1 MKELNKYLDKIKA
14 EPELKEKTLS
24 YIKMKSVKQNCKK
37 NRVQNILE
45 EIFIM
50 KKFAGAILS
59 ITFLGLVA
67 LGGFK
72 VYNNPVAYISMDINP
87 SVELGLNFMN
97 KVVSVEGV
105 NEDGKAL
112 IEEANISN
120 MAAEDAVE
128 ILVQEANNQGYI
140 NEDGSSVVA
149 LTAIAK
155 NEKKSEQIEERIK
168 ARVEK
173 INKEGSDFVIYADNG
188 NIDLRKQA
196 EEFNISPG
204 KYRLIL
210 MLQDLDSSI
219 DVESYVDSSVKDI
232 MLKIHELKGIGLYK
246 AELAKDQEK
255 NSSMVEEAANQII
268 NKEQKQINKNK
279 PEIGNEEQINEPNI
293 ATEQKN
299 IQEPQQVPQTIQM
312 QDRALI
318 K

>member
-1 MKELNKYLDKIKA
+1 MKELNKYLDRIKA

-24 YIKMKSVKQNCKK
+24 YIRMKSVEQNCKK
-37 NRVQNILE
+37 IRVQNIGE
-45 EIFIM
+45 EIFKM

-59 ITFLGLVA
+59 ITILGLVA

-87 SVELGLNFMN
+87 SVELGLNFVN
-97 KVVSVEGV
+97 RVVSVEGV
-105 NEDGKAL
+105 NEDGEAL
-112 IEEANISN
+112 IDKTNISN
-120 MAAEDAVE
+120 MSAEDAVE
-128 ILVQEANNQGYI
+128 VLVEEATKKGYI

-155 NEKKSEQIEERIK
+155 NEKKSDQIQERIK

-210 MLQDLDSSI
+210 MLQDLDPSI
-219 DVESYVDSSVKDI
+219 DVENYVDSSVKDI

-268 NKEQKQINKNK
+268 NKGQKQIDINK
-279 PEIGNEEQINEPNI
+279 PETGNEEQINEPNVV
-293 ATEQKN
+293 TEQKN
-299 IQEPQQVPQTIQM
+299 IQSPQQAPQPIQI
-312 QDRALI
+312 QDRVQI
-318 K
+318 Q